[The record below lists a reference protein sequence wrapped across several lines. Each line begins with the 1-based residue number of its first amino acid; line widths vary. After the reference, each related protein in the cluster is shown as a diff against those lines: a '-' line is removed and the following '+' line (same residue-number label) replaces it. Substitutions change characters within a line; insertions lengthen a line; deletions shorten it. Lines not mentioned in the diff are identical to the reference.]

1 MILSV
6 TAGVHIGSW
15 TNFQLGI
22 MREAATSPPYAILW
36 PSFEMMG
43 TFSKFNCNNRDFCD
57 WCLLLIIFFPFSV
70 QV

>member
-1 MILSV
+1 MVLSV

-22 MREAATSPPYAILW
+22 MREPSLSPPYAILW

-43 TFSKFNCNNRDFCD
+43 LYIMCCILLEKFFSSRTKVNFMFQGWVC
-57 WCLLLIIFFPFSV
+57 
-70 QV
+70 

>member
-22 MREAATSPPYAILW
+22 MREPSTTPPYTILW
-36 PSFEMMG
+36 PSFEMIG
-43 TFSKFNCNNRDFCD
+43 KFYMLNQMTD
-57 WCLLLIIFFPFSV
+57 
-70 QV
+70 